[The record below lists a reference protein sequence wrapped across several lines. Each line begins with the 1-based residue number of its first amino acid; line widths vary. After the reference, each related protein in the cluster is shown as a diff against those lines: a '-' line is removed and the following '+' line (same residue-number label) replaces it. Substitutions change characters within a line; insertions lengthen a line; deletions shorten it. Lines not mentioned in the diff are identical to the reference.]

1 MEPKKRTLVLHNI
14 EPHVADVAV
23 VLAKELPLETLRK
36 VHSGAAVLLEYV
48 RSLLFGEDVDEASG
62 EMQHA
67 IFDRRKGVRTLGIEA
82 TFELKRLQEE
92 SIRRKRVER
101 QANGGRKKIVI
112 SAPQGCHA
120 PEGSHKR

>member
-48 RSLLFGEDVDEASG
+48 RSLLFGEDVDVRVLVLHRFLPTERAVVEAI
-62 EMQHA
+62 A
-67 IFDRRKGVRTLGIEA
+67 RDV
-82 TFELKRLQEE
+82 
-92 SIRRKRVER
+92 
-101 QANGGRKKIVI
+101 N
-112 SAPQGCHA
+112 APG
-120 PEGSHKR
+120 P